1 MFLCESIYDE
11 MKKQIR
17 KVVPGNLKRFNHT
30 QAVTTDEIFFFR
42 RPINPPKVSA
52 MGVCVL

>member
-42 RPINPPKVSA
+42 RPINPPKVSS
-52 MGVCVL
+52 MGVCV